1 VRCYR
6 QRVNQRLCPRCGT
19 PAQPGGTACER
30 CEEPLDGPAPVRYNP
45 AGLALPSPIQGHATV
60 LVGVIA
66 AVALLVA
73 GAWFLYHGVGPFHT
87 TLVKQSVEADAQGG
101 PEITVVDLRVRNEG
115 SRSGRARCRL
125 SGVQPD
131 GSLVNSA
138 VKLTQ
143 NIPGHS
149 EVIVTLRAANM
160 RDAHDVGA
168 TCS

>member
-1 VRCYR
+1 
-6 QRVNQRLCPRCGT
+6 
-19 PAQPGGTACER
+19 
-30 CEEPLDGPAPVRYNP
+30 VRYNP

-73 GAWFLYHGVGPFHT
+73 GAWFLYHGVGPFNA
-87 TLVKQSVEADAQGG
+87 TLLKRSEAGAQGG
-101 PEITVVDLRVRNEG
+101 AQITVVDLRVRNEG

-149 EVIVTLRAANM
+149 AVIVTLRAANM
-160 RDAHDVGA
+160 HDAHDVGA